1 MTKKI
6 KYSEEELVALLQQK
20 DKKAFEYLYDNYSDA
35 LYGITL
41 KIVRGDT
48 DLAHDILQEAFVKI
62 WKNFEK
68 YDRQKSSL
76 FTWIL
81 NITRNHAIDTL
92 RSKRYKY
99 EIQNLE
105 DNVRII
111 ETTHT
116 SQTNTDTLGVKQAVE
131 TLLDPEQQLVIDA
144 IYFNGLTQE
153 EASKELNIPLG
164 TVKTRVRIALRE
176 LRKIFK

>member
-1 MTKKI
+1 VTKKI
-6 KYSEEELVALLQQK
+6 KYSEEELVALLYQK
-20 DKKAFEYLYDNYSDA
+20 DMKAFEYLYDNYSDA

-41 KIVRGDT
+41 KIVRGDE
-48 DLAHDILQEAFVKI
+48 DLAHDVLQEAFVKI

-76 FTWIL
+76 FTWML

-99 EIQNLE
+99 EIQSLDN
-105 DNVRII
+105 NVRIA
-111 ETTHT
+111 EPLAG
-116 SQTNTDTLGVKQAVE
+116 QTNTDTLGVKQAVE
-131 TLLDPEQQLVIDA
+131 TLLEPEQQQVIDA

-153 EASKELNIPLG
+153 EAAKELNIPLG